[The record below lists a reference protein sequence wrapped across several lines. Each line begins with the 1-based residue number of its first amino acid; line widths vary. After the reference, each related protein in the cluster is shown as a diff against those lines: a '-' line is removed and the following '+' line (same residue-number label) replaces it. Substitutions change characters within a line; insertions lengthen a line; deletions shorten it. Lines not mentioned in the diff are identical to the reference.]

1 MEREA
6 MPGNTEQASVRRV
19 PFGVFLPVGNGG
31 FIMSA
36 TSPRIPGTYDYNR
49 EVTRL
54 AEDLGL
60 GFVVSMARWRGW
72 GGSTGQWN
80 RTIESITTTAGLA
93 EATDHI
99 RLFMTIHT
107 NAFHPA
113 VAAKMVATI
122 DEICGG
128 RAGVNLV
135 AGSNPLDHGQMGI
148 YPDVPHAELYDIA
161 TEWITVAKRLWA
173 EERVDFDGHYYHLT
187 DCFSNPK
194 PVQGADVPV
203 LCAATSDTGMRFTTN
218 HATATLMNGR
228 DLDDLVAS
236 GVRAKQL
243 ATELNS
249 STQTVGL
256 LMIVPGATDEE
267 ARARVDLYTEGADV
281 EALYNRAWEFSQ
293 SAKEWG
299 RDEAKAREARRMFA
313 ADNKTPLAI
322 TQNAAV
328 GTPESIARQ
337 IADVVHDGDFDW
349 IAMYFPDYI
358 ADLETFGK
366 EVMPLLPQYGIEPT
380 TGLPERVTAG

>member
-1 MEREA
+1 MS
-6 MPGNTEQASVRRV
+6 TSVRKV

-36 TSPRIPGTYDYNR
+36 TSPETPGTYDYNR
-49 EVTRL
+49 EVTRV

-99 RLFMTIHT
+99 RLFTTIHT

-113 VAAKMVATI
+113 VAAKMVATM
-122 DEICGG
+122 DEISGG
-128 RAGVNLV
+128 RVGVNLV

-148 YPDVPHAELYDIA
+148 YPDVPHAELYEIA
-161 TEWITVAKRLWA
+161 TEWITVAKRLWG
-173 EERVDFDGHYYHLT
+173 EERVDFDGRYYHLT
-187 DCFSNPK
+187 DCVSNPK
-194 PVQGADVPV
+194 PIQGPELPV
-203 LCAATSDTGMRFTTN
+203 LCAATSDTGMRFTTL
-218 HATATLMNGR
+218 HATATLMNGT
-228 DLDDLVAS
+228 DLADLVAS
-236 GVRAKQL
+236 GVRAKRL
-243 ATELNS
+243 AADLEG

-256 LMIVPGATDEE
+256 LMVVPGATDAE
-267 ARARVDLYTEGADV
+267 AQARVDLYNEGADI

-299 RDEAKAREARRMFA
+299 RDEAKARESRRMFA
-313 ADNKTPLAI
+313 ADNKTPVAI

-328 GTPESIARQ
+328 GTPQTIARNMAEV
-337 IADVVHDGDFDW
+337 IHEGDFDW

-358 ADLETFGK
+358 ADLATFGK
-366 EVMPLLPQYGIEPT
+366 EVMPLLPEYGIEPT
-380 TGLPERVTAG
+380 VGLPNRGADVM